1 MYAKKSGRI
10 TFRSNKRQ
18 GFKRSN
24 SFSNGRVRNKGNVS
38 QQYQKYIKLAKEA
51 FSTGDRVQTEY
62 YYQFADHY
70 SRLMIELGIVLEDSL
85 SSNDSTI
92 VKIKNQ
98 KENNDKS
105 IEDTES
111 SVEQKE
117 ENTESKVEDIN
128 QESIESVSFISQPTK
143 KKSAKIKKKS
153 I

>member
-10 TFRSNKRQ
+10 TFKSNKRQ
-18 GFKRSN
+18 SFKRSN
-24 SFSNGRVRNKGNVS
+24 NFSDGKVRNKGNVT
-38 QQYQKYIKLAKEA
+38 QQYQKYTKLAKEA
-51 FSTGDRVQTEY
+51 FSLGDRIQTEY

-70 SRLMIELGIVLEDSL
+70 SRLMLDLGIVLEDSV

-98 KENNDKS
+98 KENNNKS
-105 IEDTES
+105 IEYTEPS
-111 SVEQKE
+111 FAKKDE
-117 ENTESKVEDIN
+117 TDESKVEDSN

-153 I
+153 T

>member
-70 SRLMIELGIVLEDSL
+70 SRLMTELGIVLEDSL